1 MVFPLLKLP
10 ILAYE
15 QVILNLS
22 IEDIVDFSL
31 CSSRCHRIVRSIR
44 FPLTGIRVNVSDY
57 NSLRFLNGN
66 EMVTQWTFS
75 LGPVK
80 RMKRNERRKIGGT
93 EFRMKKTPWWQ
104 SNQTPAILLKV
115 ASDYVIDLFRVPIT
129 EYNLLVN
136 DHQGLFPQLF
146 GIRKCASMY
155 LVRSA
160 EIPDEELKYIVEK
173 IEISKFLKANL
184 KNNTNCGFVKFQMDE
199 LNIDS
204 AFWITN
210 DTFLAMDCARIKL
223 TENRKL
229 PIREFVF
236 QWLSS
241 RNTRFEWLCISA
253 VSEKWDGFEGNPW
266 NPSIRD
272 RFYRA
277 GYKKIDCSKGID
289 IVREDG
295 LLATVLRR
303 FGRNYFLVWHQR
315 GPIAPNSSILNQK
328 SWNSILDTSISKKV
342 EPALKNIS
350 KIPTDRQLE
359 EPEHL
364 EILNQQNGVG
374 FERRQEATREAG
386 FWQMK
391 R

>member
-272 RFYRA
+272 RFYR
-277 GYKKIDCSKGID
+277 
-289 IVREDG
+289 
-295 LLATVLRR
+295 
-303 FGRNYFLVWHQR
+303 